1 MSSFSLLPLH
11 APAFIQ
17 KQPPVALRRRARG
30 AMRTR
35 SAARQERP
43 CDPRSAVDAT
53 LRHIGGLAA
62 AALLVAPGAGLAAED
77 LALGFF
83 EVPRCSVEALSKAAN
98 TRASFSDFATES
110 NPELYVNIEGC
121 DYSGLDLSKE
131 VLSGVK
137 ARGANFSGATFG
149 PEASRADFRGA
160 NLSGANLIS
169 VNLYQTLFNGA
180 DLSGAD
186 LSGALAT
193 GTTFGFDT
201 QSQTWTNLAGTIFED
216 TLLSSSGVKSLCL
229 NPTLLEDDRDL
240 LGCQ

>member
-1 MSSFSLLPLH
+1 
-11 APAFIQ
+11 
-17 KQPPVALRRRARG
+17 
-30 AMRTR
+30 MRTR

-131 VLSGVK
+131 VRLFGLADDSHTPSQVLAQKTFFLVALEKIFKVFPEGPPSAFWLS
-137 ARGANFSGATFG
+137 
-149 PEASRADFRGA
+149 
-160 NLSGANLIS
+160 L
-169 VNLYQTLFNGA
+169 
-180 DLSGAD
+180 
-186 LSGALAT
+186 
-193 GTTFGFDT
+193 
-201 QSQTWTNLAGTIFED
+201 QSL
-216 TLLSSSGVKSLCL
+216 
-229 NPTLLEDDRDL
+229 P
-240 LGCQ
+240 